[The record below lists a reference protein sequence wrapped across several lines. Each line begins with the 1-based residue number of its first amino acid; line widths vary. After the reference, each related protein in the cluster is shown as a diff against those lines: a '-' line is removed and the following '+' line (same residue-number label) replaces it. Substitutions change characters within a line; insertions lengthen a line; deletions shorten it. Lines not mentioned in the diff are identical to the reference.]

1 MSQPGEKSKS
11 QEKQVRKISNPSTST
26 NTRLDTVKLPVSV
39 DLTNSIPPNTT
50 RINSIKTSSLT
61 AEMNSTFNLPAFT
74 SPINYPGTT
83 GFSFPYA
90 MPDNINAQNIKK
102 VTGKFKPTL
111 PTIRKK
117 GEEKAEYNEDQFFLK
132 DLETSEQKG
141 LPDNIPLT
149 ISKNR
154 SENRLRYPITGNF
167 PESDLNPLSKPTKQS
182 HTIDD
187 KKDTIK
193 KDAKFDINT
202 MDFEKGDLDGI
213 TYPMVLPLSKKKSK
227 KIISHDSKDTAMND
241 LSMLSD
247 ATNFPEGSEVR
258 EILYTEDGFLE
269 ENEKQLFFIQLPSQL
284 PLKLPDK
291 PIVRQRKPSDENA
304 STTTSSTGSGVTAEG
319 TSQSTPVA
327 GTSTPKV
334 EPKKKPE
341 QTVGNTDTPADNI
354 NAVDFVSNLPMVP
367 GGYLGEM
374 LIYKSGKMKLKLG
387 DVLLDV
393 QPGVQSECT
402 QHAIAIS
409 EQTQKCSILG
419 PVVKRI
425 VCIPDVEYF
434 LDTPDKKDKPPSTK
448 KAEKKQKEESI
459 PTNIKDEMDIAK

>member
-1 MSQPGEKSKS
+1 
-11 QEKQVRKISNPSTST
+11 
-26 NTRLDTVKLPVSV
+26 
-39 DLTNSIPPNTT
+39 
-50 RINSIKTSSLT
+50 
-61 AEMNSTFNLPAFT
+61 
-74 SPINYPGTT
+74 
-83 GFSFPYA
+83 
-90 MPDNINAQNIKK
+90 
-102 VTGKFKPTL
+102 
-111 PTIRKK
+111 
-117 GEEKAEYNEDQFFLK
+117 
-132 DLETSEQKG
+132 
-141 LPDNIPLT
+141 
-149 ISKNR
+149 
-154 SENRLRYPITGNF
+154 
-167 PESDLNPLSKPTKQS
+167 
-182 HTIDD
+182 
-187 KKDTIK
+187 
-193 KDAKFDINT
+193 
-202 MDFEKGDLDGI
+202 MDFEKGDLDGM
-213 TYPMVLPLSKKKSK
+213 TYPTMLPLSKKKSK
-227 KIISHDSKDTAMND
+227 KIISHDSKDTVMND

-291 PIVRQRKPSDENA
+291 PIVRQRKPSDENMFTT
-304 STTTSSTGSGVTAEG
+304 STTSSTSNGVTTES

-341 QTVGNTDTPADNI
+341 QTVGNTDTPVDNI

-434 LDTPDKKDKPPSTK
+434 LDTTDKKDKPPSTK
-448 KAEKKQKEESI
+448 KAEKK
-459 PTNIKDEMDIAK
+459 A